1 MYIVLFSTMFEGAMY
16 EYEVQVA
23 TSREAA
29 KARTAR
35 LAVERYIVPMYKS
48 CAHHIRCEGTYVLV
62 HSTSYEV
69 LCTQ

>member
-35 LAVERYIVPMYKS
+35 LAVERYIVHRYLP
-48 CAHHIRCEGTYVLV
+48 TYLPTGVGVGSLLRV
-62 HSTSYEV
+62 PGRTGYA
-69 LCTQ
+69 